1 MINVSAE
8 PHTHA
13 PVISEIDRFNA
24 IGEGFRGARPEEVI
38 RWAFGEFA
46 DGLLIATGFGA
57 EGMALIDMAVK
68 IIPDPNIFFLD
79 TGFLFPQTYDL
90 RRRLED
96 RYKVVLKKFQTG
108 LTPEAQE
115 QKYGARLWAVN
126 PDLCCRLRKIEPL
139 REALRGRSA
148 WVTAIRR
155 DQSLT
160 RANSREVEWDYR
172 WHLVKVNPLAGWT
185 SDEVWDYIRR
195 NDVPYNPL
203 HEAGYKSIGCTHCTR
218 PIAEGEDERAGR
230 WPGTAK
236 TECGLHGGP
245 PQVRLPLPDED

>member
-1 MINVSAE
+1 MTNASFNQATSV
-8 PHTHA
+8 
-13 PVISEIDRFNA
+13 PVLAEIDRINA
-24 IGEGFRGARPEEVI
+24 IGEGFRGAPPEEVM

-79 TGFLFPQTYDL
+79 TGFLFPQIHDL
-90 RRRLED
+90 RRRVEG
-96 RYKVVLKKFQTG
+96 RYRVAIRKFQTS

-115 QKYGARLWAVN
+115 QKYGPRLWASN
-126 PDLCCRLRKIEPL
+126 PDLCCRLRKLDPL
-139 REALRGRSA
+139 REALRGRGA
-148 WVTAIRR
+148 WMTAIRR
-155 DQSLT
+155 DQSVT
-160 RANSREVEWDYR
+160 RANAREVEWDHR
-172 WHLVKVNPLAGWT
+172 WQLVKVNPLAGWT
-185 SDEVWDYIRR
+185 SDQVWDYIRR

-218 PIAEGEDERAGR
+218 PLAAGEGERAGR
-230 WPGTAK
+230 WPGLVK

-245 PQVRLPLPDED
+245 PERLPLPDED